1 VLTAV
6 SFVNEVDEADCNDGC
21 DELVTVESVVDN
33 VLTVNLLLPFLVDVV
48 ASPLAEVLPEE
59 EVTSLCDSE
68 RLELDVASLTMK
80 RVAFFDGD

>member
-6 SFVNEVDEADCNDGC
+6 SFVNEVDEADCNDG
-21 DELVTVESVVDN
+21 DELVTVESVVGDN